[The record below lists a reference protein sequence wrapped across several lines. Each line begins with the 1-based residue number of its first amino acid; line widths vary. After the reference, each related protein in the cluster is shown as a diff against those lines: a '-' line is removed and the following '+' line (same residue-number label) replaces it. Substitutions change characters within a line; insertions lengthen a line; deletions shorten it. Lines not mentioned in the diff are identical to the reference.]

1 MSRVAIVGARAV
13 SAAGLGI
20 DPLWRHLADGRTA
33 IAPLTRF
40 DSCLPAPVAACVPG
54 IDPRPGESR
63 AMPLLAGL
71 LTGFPLPDKPYLL
84 IVATTKGCLDLFEEV
99 EQGAAVDA
107 APATPAGCL
116 ALVVSMLHPAPTA
129 AFTVNAACASSSL
142 ALARAA
148 ALINS
153 GRQKAVLVVAFDL
166 VTRFVYTG
174 FASLKALAAGP
185 CRPFDR
191 HRDGL
196 SLGEG
201 AAAILL
207 VEGSAIRRRGLSPA
221 GWIVG
226 WGSSN
231 DAVHVTAPAR
241 DGSGLIRAISSALGR
256 AELAPRQVAAVS
268 AHGTGTVYNDL
279 MELTALRGVFGNRI
293 PPVYG
298 IKGVVGHTLGAAGG
312 IEACVALRAMAAGIV
327 PATVGLRQP
336 APEAKGLVDT
346 RPRPLP
352 DGPLLLTNSGFG
364 GINAALVLERGGV

>member
-1 MSRVAIVGARAV
+1 
-13 SAAGLGI
+13 
-20 DPLWRHLADGRTA
+20 
-33 IAPLTRF
+33 
-40 DSCLPAPVAACVPG
+40 
-54 IDPRPGESR
+54 
-63 AMPLLAGL
+63 MPLLAGL
-71 LTGFPLPDKPYLL
+71 LADFPLPDEPYLL
-84 IVATTKGCLDLFEEV
+84 IVATTKGCLDLFEEL
-99 EQGAAVDA
+99 ELGAAVDA
-107 APATPAGCL
+107 IPVTPAGCL
-116 ALVVSMLHPAPTA
+116 GLVASMLHPPPAA

-148 ALINS
+148 ALIDS

-201 AAAILL
+201 AAAVLL
-207 VEGSAIRRRGLSPA
+207 AEGSAIRRRGLSLA

-241 DGSGLIRAISSALGR
+241 DGSGLIRASSSALGR
-256 AELAPRQVAAVS
+256 AGFAPGQVAAVS

-279 MELTALRGVFGNRI
+279 MELTALRGVFGDHI

-312 IEACVALRAMAAGIV
+312 IETCVALRAMAEGIV
-327 PATVGLRQP
+327 PATVGLSEP
-336 APEAKGLVDT
+336 APEAKGLVDI
-346 RPRPLP
+346 RPRPLA

-364 GINAALVLERGGV
+364 GINAALVLERGHA